1 MSRDTQVAGVFMRR
15 GGVTNNTALT
25 VVVCATPIT
34 RHGLPPVMST
44 RCEDAMYDVS
54 GIQLGTAA
62 SLVRARKRARLTVVV
77 NGFVED
83 ARPVSSLA
91 LCEPLHPEPRA
102 PAI

>member
-83 ARPVSSLA
+83 ARPVELSSFMCA
-91 LCEPLHPEPRA
+91 FTSRTRA